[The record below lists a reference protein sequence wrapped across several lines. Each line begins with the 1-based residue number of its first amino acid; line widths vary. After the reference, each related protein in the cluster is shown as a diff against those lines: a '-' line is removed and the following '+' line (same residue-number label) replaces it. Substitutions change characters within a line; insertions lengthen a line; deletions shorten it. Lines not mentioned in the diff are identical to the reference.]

1 MRSDGT
7 NQTRVTDK
15 PQVDTYPAWSPDGNR
30 IAFQSNENGNFEVYV
45 MYPDGSGRTRLT
57 SGLTDNKYPA
67 WSPDGS
73 KIVFYSKRD
82 CINDNGEIYIMNAD
96 GSNQT
101 RITRSE
107 CSDTGLA
114 DWR

>member
-1 MRSDGT
+1 
-7 NQTRVTDK
+7 
-15 PQVDTYPAWSPDGNR
+15 
-30 IAFQSNENGNFEVYV
+30 
-45 MYPDGSGRTRLT
+45 SGRTRLT
-57 SGLTDNKYPA
+57 SSLVDNKYPA

-82 CINDNGEIYIMNAD
+82 CINDNGEIYTMNAD

-101 RITRSE
+101 RVTRSE
-107 CSDTGLA
+107 CTDTGLA